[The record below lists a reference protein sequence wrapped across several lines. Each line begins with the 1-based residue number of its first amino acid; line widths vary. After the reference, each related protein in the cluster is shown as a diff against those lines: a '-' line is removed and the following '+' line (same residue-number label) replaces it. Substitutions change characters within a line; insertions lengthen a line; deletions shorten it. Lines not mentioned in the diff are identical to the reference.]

1 MRQKSYIDTYRSI
14 QVKYFQLWEIE
25 LNKKAFLFNRPVI
38 LEVPHY
44 ASLRGKERE
53 IVILRSD
60 NGTSW
65 REHNA
70 DATDDVVQDILHE
83 TLEIEG
89 KLLLSCS
96 KTITLLS
103 SAFDWQSL
111 CSLNWFSWSLALWL
125 LASIKIYRK
134 LTDKFSAC
142 GRS

>member
-1 MRQKSYIDTYRSI
+1 MSIILDIIRVIIATKSFSYY
-14 QVKYFQLWEIE
+14 
-25 LNKKAFLFNRPVI
+25 RPVI

-89 KLLLSCS
+89 
-96 KTITLLS
+96 
-103 SAFDWQSL
+103 
-111 CSLNWFSWSLALWL
+111 
-125 LASIKIYRK
+125 
-134 LTDKFSAC
+134 
-142 GRS
+142 

>member
-1 MRQKSYIDTYRSI
+1 M
-14 QVKYFQLWEIE
+14 
-25 LNKKAFLFNRPVI
+25 I

-83 TLEIEG
+83 TLEIENG
-89 KLLLSCS
+89 
-96 KTITLLS
+96 
-103 SAFDWQSL
+103 
-111 CSLNWFSWSLALWL
+111 
-125 LASIKIYRK
+125 
-134 LTDKFSAC
+134 
-142 GRS
+142 

>member
-1 MRQKSYIDTYRSI
+1 M
-14 QVKYFQLWEIE
+14 
-25 LNKKAFLFNRPVI
+25 I

-89 KLLLSCS
+89 GYQLPIDID
-96 KTITLLS
+96 ITRRF
-103 SAFDWQSL
+103 AVV
-111 CSLNWFSWSLALWL
+111 
-125 LASIKIYRK
+125 
-134 LTDKFSAC
+134 T
-142 GRS
+142 

>member
-1 MRQKSYIDTYRSI
+1 MPKVFQFYLKQQWSFSKSY
-14 QVKYFQLWEIE
+14 
-25 LNKKAFLFNRPVI
+25 RPVI

-89 KLLLSCS
+89 RYLPCNK
-96 KTITLLS
+96 
-103 SAFDWQSL
+103 
-111 CSLNWFSWSLALWL
+111 NR
-125 LASIKIYRK
+125 Y
-134 LTDKFSAC
+134 
-142 GRS
+142 

>member
-1 MRQKSYIDTYRSI
+1 M
-14 QVKYFQLWEIE
+14 
-25 LNKKAFLFNRPVI
+25 I

-89 KLLLSCS
+89 MFQ
-96 KTITLLS
+96 S
-103 SAFDWQSL
+103 SGD
-111 CSLNWFSWSLALWL
+111 
-125 LASIKIYRK
+125 K
-134 LTDKFSAC
+134 LTLIVERRFIQNCHGVPSAKQVMEV
-142 GRS
+142 

>member
-1 MRQKSYIDTYRSI
+1 M
-14 QVKYFQLWEIE
+14 
-25 LNKKAFLFNRPVI
+25 I

-89 KLLLSCS
+89 KVDNVTGVTRLLED
-96 KTITLLS
+96 KKKVITNRIEDGCKEQFKFGLL
-103 SAFDWQSL
+103 F
-111 CSLNWFSWSLALWL
+111 
-125 LASIKIYRK
+125 
-134 LTDKFSAC
+134 
-142 GRS
+142 

>member
-1 MRQKSYIDTYRSI
+1 MSS
-14 QVKYFQLWEIE
+14 
-25 LNKKAFLFNRPVI
+25 RPVI

-65 REHNA
+65 REHNT

-89 KLLLSCS
+89 NFNA
-96 KTITLLS
+96 IE
-103 SAFDWQSL
+103 DVISL
-111 CSLNWFSWSLALWL
+111 
-125 LASIKIYRK
+125 IVQ
-134 LTDKFSAC
+134 TDC
-142 GRS
+142 T

>member
-1 MRQKSYIDTYRSI
+1 M
-14 QVKYFQLWEIE
+14 
-25 LNKKAFLFNRPVI
+25 I

-89 KLLLSCS
+89 KPRDHLYQC
-96 KTITLLS
+96 KN
-103 SAFDWQSL
+103 FV
-111 CSLNWFSWSLALWL
+111 
-125 LASIKIYRK
+125 KIM
-134 LTDKFSAC
+134 
-142 GRS
+142 

>member
-1 MRQKSYIDTYRSI
+1 MSTYKFS
-14 QVKYFQLWEIE
+14 
-25 LNKKAFLFNRPVI
+25 RPVI

-89 KLLLSCS
+89 GYLLPIEIDSVGFRTRCNG
-96 KTITLLS
+96 
-103 SAFDWQSL
+103 QP
-111 CSLNWFSWSLALWL
+111 
-125 LASIKIYRK
+125 
-134 LTDKFSAC
+134 
-142 GRS
+142 

>member
-1 MRQKSYIDTYRSI
+1 M
-14 QVKYFQLWEIE
+14 
-25 LNKKAFLFNRPVI
+25 I

-60 NGTSW
+60 NGSSW

-89 KLLLSCS
+89 RFKNVSWFKRELKTYYLHNKLYKNLS
-96 KTITLLS
+96 L
-103 SAFDWQSL
+103 
-111 CSLNWFSWSLALWL
+111 
-125 LASIKIYRK
+125 
-134 LTDKFSAC
+134 
-142 GRS
+142 

>member
-1 MRQKSYIDTYRSI
+1 M
-14 QVKYFQLWEIE
+14 
-25 LNKKAFLFNRPVI
+25 LNDLETDLAFVTFRPVI

-89 KLLLSCS
+89 KLKNRLP
-96 KTITLLS
+96 
-103 SAFDWQSL
+103 
-111 CSLNWFSWSLALWL
+111 
-125 LASIKIYRK
+125 
-134 LTDKFSAC
+134 
-142 GRS
+142 